1 MSVIKLG
8 EQQQEILDSLKEFIH
23 NGKLCISLVGFPGTG
38 KSTLVKFL
46 LEYLN
51 EIHFNYSLVSTT
63 NKAALVLQKITND
76 NVLTLHKLLSLSPN
90 LEILN
95 LDLLTLMFHSKGM
108 NDIPKNGVI
117 ICDEA
122 SMISDDL
129 FDLLV
134 EECRDK
140 KCKIIFVGDS
150 KQLKPVKHTGLS
162 KVFRVNSL
170 ILSKVYRQDPEN
182 KIMPILDILRE
193 SPIDIFEANEGDKG
207 SLVVTSDY
215 SKFIHSSIPKFR
227 EAIDNRDI
235 LNCKMIC
242 YTNQQVS
249 INNNNIRKLLFNSK
263 EEYFKNEII
272 IASENIK
279 MCNGDIINSM
289 DYIINNTPTL
299 SKKEIPFFCKMDGY
313 LLDLYDSY
321 EKKYYNTFILS
332 RNTSENHKHS
342 LAALIDK
349 LRVTAVKSVKGTKQY
364 SMNWG
369 NYYNLYNSFSIP
381 FDLFYE
387 NRLIK
392 KKTFDYG
399 YCITSHKS
407 QGSSYNNIFVDI
419 KDINKCIDDV
429 ERRQMQYVAISRTF
443 NDVYIYQ

>member
-1 MSVIKLG
+1 
-8 EQQQEILDSLKEFIH
+8 
-23 NGKLCISLVGFPGTG
+23 
-38 KSTLVKFL
+38 
-46 LEYLN
+46 
-51 EIHFNYSLVSTT
+51 
-63 NKAALVLQKITND
+63 
-76 NVLTLHKLLSLSPN
+76 
-90 LEILN
+90 
-95 LDLLTLMFHSKGM
+95 
-108 NDIPKNGVI
+108 
-117 ICDEA
+117 
-122 SMISDDL
+122 
-129 FDLLV
+129 
-134 EECRDK
+134 
-140 KCKIIFVGDS
+140 
-150 KQLKPVKHTGLS
+150 
-162 KVFRVNSL
+162 
-170 ILSKVYRQDPEN
+170 
-182 KIMPILDILRE
+182 
-193 SPIDIFEANEGDKG
+193 
-207 SLVVTSDY
+207 
-215 SKFIHSSIPKFR
+215 
-227 EAIDNRDI
+227 
-235 LNCKMIC
+235 
-242 YTNQQVS
+242 
-249 INNNNIRKLLFNSK
+249 
-263 EEYFKNEII
+263 
-272 IASENIK
+272 